1 MNMSI
6 EDMYKKYH
14 LKHIINS
21 AESTLLKAFGK
32 ALAQK
37 SNPIKCNW

>member
-1 MNMSI
+1 MAI
-6 EDMYKKYH
+6 EDRYKKWH

-21 AESTLLKAFGK
+21 AESTLLDAFDT

-37 SNPIKCNW
+37 SNPIKHNW